1 MAIRA
6 IVLEAGECA
15 TLPNNSSILSVL
27 IEGDAAVA
35 SSTCANLPT
44 PGAYEC
50 WAFSWE
56 EDDGGSMQDAIFEQL
71 IIGSNTY
78 NVPSTFGTWNTQDL
92 SVWIQED
99 PNLTG
104 VVKLGCNTH
113 TGGGT
118 YILKINV
125 APGLGTPMLK
135 ISNPDADGAVIMYLH
150 AVTDPDCSDC
160 S

>member
-27 IEGDAAVA
+27 IDGDAQVA
-35 SSTCANLPT
+35 SSTCINLPT
-44 PGAYEC
+44 PSNYEC
-50 WAFSWE
+50 WVFSWE
-56 EDDGGSMQDAIFEQL
+56 EDDSGSMQDAIFESL

-78 NVPSTFGTWNTQDL
+78 VVPPAYNEWNTQNL
-92 SVWIQED
+92 SAWIQLD
-99 PNLTG
+99 PQLTG

-135 ISNPDADGAVIMYLH
+135 VSNPDADGAVIMYLH
-150 AVTDPDCSDC
+150 AVTDADCETC
-160 S
+160 